1 MAADRAQEFR
11 VEPIGEPL
19 GQLLDQRQRVEP
31 GSEFNRQL
39 GNWAWTEA
47 IDVAKIADQPGSAP
61 VYLAQ
66 LVQSLRWRSRR
77 TGAI

>member
-19 GQLLDQRQRVEP
+19 GQLLEQRQRIEP

-39 GNWAWTEA
+39 GNWTWTEA
-47 IDVAKIADQPGSAP
+47 IDAAKISDQPGSAP
-61 VYLAQ
+61 ACLLPFVCGIRL
-66 LVQSLRWRSRR
+66 LPS
-77 TGAI
+77 